1 MSSSPITP
9 PSLLGAVG
17 GIDTNIPF
25 NLSGTLGPTNSFYLM
40 GGVSSSGSQLSPVPL
55 SDIWQLDISGT
66 LSSNLVDSLVGIWSK
81 KSAGN
86 NTAVSGEGGTIVK
99 QQLVAFSGCIG
110 TPNPNPSCA
119 QPYSY
124 VTDAGTGLSVSP
136 AVCAVPRIGA
146 AVVANKNTFSSS
158 FNSQV
163 FVLLGSFNSSFWDDG
178 GGLQKGEVVS
188 RNKFSFR
195 SSHIHTAVT
204 RMYLTSM
211 VVHGPVSS
219 LLVTLARLAVSRS
232 HSPAA
237 EQLRYHTP
245 QGL

>member
-1 MSSSPITP
+1 MNTSSSPVTP
-9 PSLLGAVG
+9 PALLGAVG
-17 GIDTNIPF
+17 GIDTNILF
-25 NLSGTLGPTNSFYLM
+25 NSSGTLGPTNSYFLM

-66 LSSNLVDSLVGIWSK
+66 LSSNLVNSLVGMWSK

-86 NTAVSGEGGTIVK
+86 NTAISGEGGTIVK
-99 QQLVAFSGCIG
+99 EQLVAFSGCIG
-110 TPNPNPSCA
+110 TPSPNSSCV

-163 FVLLGSFNSSFWDDG
+163 FVLLGLFNSSLWNDG
-178 GGLQKGEVVS
+178 GGLQNGEVVS
-188 RNKFSFR
+188 WTAFSCTVH
-195 SSHIHTAVT
+195 SHNLWPGCTGHQWWC
-204 RMYLTSM
+204 M
-211 VVHGPVSS
+211 GPY
-219 LLVTLARLAVSRS
+219 
-232 HSPAA
+232 P
-237 EQLRYHTP
+237 P
-245 QGL
+245 CG

>member
-1 MSSSPITP
+1 
-9 PSLLGAVG
+9 
-17 GIDTNIPF
+17 
-25 NLSGTLGPTNSFYLM
+25 M
-40 GGVSSSGSQLSPVPL
+40 GGVSSSGSKLSPVPL

-66 LSSNLVDSLVGIWSK
+66 LSSNLVASVVGTWSK

-86 NTAVSGEGGTIVK
+86 NTAVAGEGGTIIK

-110 TPNPNPSCA
+110 TPNPNLSCA

-146 AVVANKNTFSSS
+146 AVAANKNTFSTS

-163 FVLLGSFNSSFWDDG
+163 FVLLGLFNSSLWDDG

-188 RNKFSFR
+188 CDNFL
-195 SSHIHTAVT
+195 I
-204 RMYLTSM
+204 
-211 VVHGPVSS
+211 
-219 LLVTLARLAVSRS
+219 
-232 HSPAA
+232 
-237 EQLRYHTP
+237 
-245 QGL
+245 